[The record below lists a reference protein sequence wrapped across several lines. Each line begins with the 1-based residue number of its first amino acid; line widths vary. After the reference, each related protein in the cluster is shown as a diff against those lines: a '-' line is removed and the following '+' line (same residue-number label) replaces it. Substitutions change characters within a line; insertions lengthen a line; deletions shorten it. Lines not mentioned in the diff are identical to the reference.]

1 MKNNSFIPA
10 IRNGPN
16 NNENGPDHELDHLL
30 PRHRKITRIGLAEL
44 ALQKYLKNG
53 SGIDFTDVQGY
64 FGYNKSKSQRILKRS
79 CTTWL
84 DKDGNKRDPILIRL
98 STRTKPQKFYPT
110 SIKADIIEDF
120 KKRENELI
128 GATGVNLSISAD
140 PISNAVGYQKAQNFL
155 DVLTQ
160 LPFFPLHIHRLL
172 LKLSIDKEYYQ
183 TLTQKAALINRAK
196 RFEEPIGRR
205 YVTYTFSPNGRVE
218 IGVRT
223 SDTPFKLETEEDEV
237 ILFSFFGQVRDRL
250 IYLVADP
257 REREVPQITNW
268 ILKGCD
274 LNKDV
279 EIDEKAQLYLPDIQ
293 LKFAYQVFRM
303 YVKSLHSRAVY
314 RVEKSLT
321 LSLPLVDAINSI
333 ILPMRAINDLQNEIR
348 ELSRKF
354 D

>member
-16 NNENGPDHELDHLL
+16 NNENGPNHELDHLL

-53 SGIDFTDVQGY
+53 SGIDFTDVQWH
-64 FGYNKSKSQRILKRS
+64 FGNNKSKSQRILKRS
-79 CTTWL
+79 CTPWL
-84 DKDGNKRDPILIRL
+84 DKDGNKRDPILFRL
-98 STRTKPQKFYPT
+98 STRTKPQKFFPT

-120 KKRENELI
+120 KKRENEPI

-160 LPFFPLHIHRLL
+160 LPFYPLHIHRSL

-205 YVTYTFSPNGRVE
+205 YARFNSSRIFSQRCSL
-218 IGVRT
+218 T
-223 SDTPFKLETEEDEV
+223 SL
-237 ILFSFFGQVRDRL
+237 LANAWWLARD
-250 IYLVADP
+250 
-257 REREVPQITNW
+257 NW
-268 ILKGCD
+268 TS
-274 LNKDV
+274 
-279 EIDEKAQLYLPDIQ
+279 KAI
-293 LKFAYQVFRM
+293 
-303 YVKSLHSRAVY
+303 
-314 RVEKSLT
+314 SLT
-321 LSLPLVDAINSI
+321 LRRRLPSRLPLAKC
-333 ILPMRAINDLQNEIR
+333 RAMQWRL
-348 ELSRKF
+348 
-354 D
+354 